1 MSMDDESRR
10 AMIAYRQEKA
20 DIALDDADFLAE
32 SGRYSLAAN
41 RLYYALY
48 YAASALLLS
57 KGIVTKRHAGL
68 INQIHLHFIKTGIL
82 SVEEGAL
89 FKVLFDLRHEG
100 DYEDFIDAEQAD
112 IEEYIPQVVA
122 LVEKL
127 KSLIEK

>member
-1 MSMDDESRR
+1 
-10 AMIAYRQEKA
+10 MIAYRQEKA

-68 INQIHLHFIKTGIL
+68 INQIH
-82 SVEEGAL
+82 SAEEGCEHPPRQQWT
-89 FKVLFDLRHEG
+89 DTQDRDE
-100 DYEDFIDAEQAD
+100 
-112 IEEYIPQVVA
+112 VVTVC
-122 LVEKL
+122 L
-127 KSLIEK
+127 